1 LGEIASLEEKRAGA
15 HSQNGFA
22 LIARATGTIT
32 AMQAR
37 LGQPVDTVK
46 PLMTIIPRGTQLQA
60 ELYVPS
66 RAIGFVNEGQTVRL
80 LYDAF
85 PYTRFGPGFGTVV
98 QRSSAVLMP
107 EEVSA
112 AVKVTEP
119 VYRVTVELQGN
130 FMSAYSPP
138 VPLQSGMALTA
149 DIILE
154 DRSFIALL
162 LDPLLAAQGR
172 VLGVQR

>member
-1 LGEIASLEEKRAGA
+1 
-15 HSQNGFA
+15 
-22 LIARATGTIT
+22 
-32 AMQAR
+32 MQAR
-37 LGQPVDTVK
+37 LGQPVDMVK
-46 PLMTIIPRGTQLQA
+46 PLMTIIPRGARVQA

-98 QRSSAVLMP
+98 QRSSVVLMP
-107 EEVSA
+107 EEVTA

-119 VYRVTVELQGN
+119 VYRVTVELRDS
-130 FMSAYSPP
+130 FMFAYGQR
-138 VPLQSGMALTA
+138 VPLQSGMALMA

-154 DRSFIALL
+154 DRSFLALL
-162 LDPLLAAQGR
+162 LDPLLAARGR
-172 VLGVQR
+172 VLGVQL